1 MLKGSTEQ
9 SLNNIKD
16 IRFGTWSKP
25 SFKSYVEKSINGAT
39 IMNTSQDEPLVLRG
53 KILTFINN
61 KLDYKYW
68 EKGAILIEK
77 GIITEVGNHSDIDA
91 PQNSKVIDYG
101 EDLIVPGFIDG
112 HVHYPQ
118 MGVIGSYGKKLIDWL
133 NYYTYPEEVKFSSY
147 AYAQSVA
154 KLFLSE
160 TLKNGYTTS
169 ATFCTVHPES
179 VDAFFY
185 EAQKIKM
192 RVIAGKVLMD
202 RHAPD
207 TLLDTAQKSFD
218 DSQKLIN
225 RWHDNGRGLYAV
237 TPRFAP
243 TSTPGQLEVAG
254 ALFSN
259 NNNVYLQSHV
269 SEQLDEVDWVA
280 DLFPESSS
288 YLDVYNRFSLLG
300 KRALYGHGIYFS
312 ESDIEIAS
320 ATDTTIIH
328 CPTSNL
334 FLGSGL
340 FEYEKLRDAGIRLG
354 LGTDIGGGTSLS
366 PFATMK
372 AAYEIAQLNNYS
384 LSPLENF
391 YRVTFGGANALHL
404 DNKIGQIKSGFEADL
419 TIIDLSSTD
428 IIKNRMREVK
438 NLPEMLFIQIM
449 LADDRAIRSTF
460 VNGKLVYEK

>member
-1 MLKGSTEQ
+1 ME
-9 SLNNIKD
+9 
-16 IRFGTWSKP
+16 P
-25 SFKSYVEKSINGAT
+25 
-39 IMNTSQDEPLVLRG
+39 SQDEPLVLRG
-53 KILTFINN
+53 KILTFKNN
-61 KLDYKYW
+61 KLDYEYW
-68 EKGAILIEK
+68 EKGVLLIEK
-77 GIITEVGNHSDIDA
+77 GFISQVGNHTDINY
-91 PQNSKVIDYG
+91 PQNSKVIDFG
-101 EDLIVPGFIDG
+101 QDLIVPGFIDG

-118 MGVIGSYGKKLIDWL
+118 MSVIGSYGKKLIDWL
-133 NYYTYPEEVKFSSY
+133 NDYTYPEEIKFSSY
-147 AYAQSVA
+147 DYAQSVA
-154 KLFLSE
+154 RLFLSE

-169 ATFCTVHPES
+169 STFCTVHPGS
-179 VDAFFY
+179 VDALFY
-185 EAQKIKM
+185 EAQRIEM

-207 TLLDTAQKSFD
+207 SLLDTAQESFD
-218 DSQKLIN
+218 DSQELIN
-225 RWHDNGRGLYAV
+225 KWHNNGRGLYAV

-243 TSTPGQLEVAG
+243 TSTPDQLEVAG
-254 ALFSN
+254 ALFSDN
-259 NNNVYLQSHV
+259 DNVYLQSHV

-288 YLDVYNRFSLLG
+288 YLDVYNSFSLLG

-340 FEYEKLRDAGIRLG
+340 FQYEKLKDAGIRLG

-372 AAYEIAQLNNYS
+372 AAYEIAQFNNYS
-384 LSPLENF
+384 LSPLESF
-391 YRVTFGGANALHL
+391 YRLTFGGAHALHL
-404 DNKIGQIKSGFEADL
+404 ENKIGQIKPGFEADL

-428 IIKNRMREVK
+428 IIKNRMRDVED
-438 NLPEMLFIQIM
+438 LSEMLFTQIM
-449 LADDRAIRSTF
+449 LADDRAIRATF